1 MPPDIAR
8 LRTLIVD
15 DEELARRGLRRDL
28 ENDPAIEVVGECPDG
43 FEAVRAATELKP
55 DLVLL
60 DIQMPR
66 LDGFEVLELIDPG
79 IAVVFV
85 TAHDDHAVRAF
96 EVNAVDYVLKPVDPE
111 RLRTAIGRARDRLCR
126 QEPLPAAALAAAAR
140 PPGTPVTRILVRD
153 GTRVH
158 VIPLEA
164 IDYVEAQDDYV
175 AVHAAGRTHLKQQA
189 IADLERLLDPSRF
202 ARIHRS
208 YILNLDRLAR
218 IELYAKDSRLA
229 ILQDGTRLPLS
240 RAGHARLRDRL

>member
-140 PPGTPVTRILVRD
+140 PP
-153 GTRVH
+153 
-158 VIPLEA
+158 E
-164 IDYVEAQDDYV
+164 
-175 AVHAAGRTHLKQQA
+175 
-189 IADLERLLDPSRF
+189 
-202 ARIHRS
+202 
-208 YILNLDRLAR
+208 
-218 IELYAKDSRLA
+218 DSRLA